1 MPSARKSRQARANAL
16 SSRALDLSHDALEAR
31 RESLLQRLDKL
42 NGVAKGSRGYRS
54 TLTLLNAKYRKAT
67 LAARLGILQSAA
79 FMIEVLEMLPFV

>member
-1 MPSARKSRQARANAL
+1 MPNTRKFRQAKASAL
-16 SSRALDLSHDALEAR
+16 PSRALDVNHDALEAR
-31 RESLLQRLDKL
+31 REALLKRLDML
-42 NGVAKGSRGYRS
+42 DNTAKSSRGYRS

>member
-1 MPSARKSRQARANAL
+1 MPNTRKSRQARANAL
-16 SSRALDLSHDALEAR
+16 SPRAFDLSHDSLEAR
-31 RESLLQRLDKL
+31 RDSLLQRLDRL
-42 NGVAKGSRGYRS
+42 GETAKSSRGYRS

>member
-1 MPSARKSRQARANAL
+1 MPNTRKLRQARTSAPP
-16 SSRALDLSHDALEAR
+16 SRALDLSHATLEAR
-31 RESLLQRLDKL
+31 REALLKRLDML
-42 NGVAKGSRGYRS
+42 DQTAKNSRGYRS